1 MKFFFFFSCQ
11 AALLGHYHSFLS
23 DPPQHKHT
31 TYMEKQA
38 CQYAEGM
45 DYFDYFNTLPS
56 SLKSLKT
63 MCHQNENGF
72 AAYTLQVGPVEM

>member
-1 MKFFFFFSCQ
+1 
-11 AALLGHYHSFLS
+11 
-23 DPPQHKHT
+23 
-31 TYMEKQA
+31 MEKQA

-45 DYFDYFNTLPS
+45 DYFDYFNTRPS

-63 MCHQNENGF
+63 MCHQNENIQRRLNGF

>member
-1 MKFFFFFSCQ
+1 
-11 AALLGHYHSFLS
+11 
-23 DPPQHKHT
+23 
-31 TYMEKQA
+31 MEKQA

-45 DYFDYFNTLPS
+45 DYFDYFNTLLS

-63 MCHQNENGF
+63 MCHQNENIQRRLNGF